1 MDTSRLEKIMK
12 GSGDHCSES
21 IVDIHNANSVGR
33 LADIL
38 FYYMKQCVQK
48 DFPSIEIMRDYKDSG
63 YPFGVFVEKSG
74 VYEALKN
81 NALFNSNITL
91 KIDNYNISRI
101 WLRGSSTLA
110 LEAKDNSIVF
120 VDCFDS
126 SQINIVAKDQS
137 KVKVNLYGKS
147 QCINMEGNA
156 HINRTNKR
164 VYEDNI

>member
-1 MDTSRLEKIMK
+1 MDTLKLEKIMK

-63 YPFGVFVEKSG
+63 SPFGVFVERSG
-74 VYEALKN
+74 IYEALKN
-81 NALFNSNITL
+81 NVLFDSNITL
-91 KIDNYNISRI
+91 RIDKYNISKI
-101 WLRGSSTLA
+101 WLRGSSTLT

-126 SQINIVAKDQS
+126 SRIKIIAKDKS
-137 KVKVNLYGKS
+137 SVKVNLYGDS
-147 QCINMEGNA
+147 ECSEMEGFA
-156 HINRTNKR
+156 SIKITNKR
-164 VYEDNI
+164 VY